1 MTTKYVFVTGGVVSS
16 LGKGIAAASLAAILE
31 SRGLRVTMLKLD
43 PYINVDPG
51 TMSPFQHGE
60 VFVTEDG
67 AETDLD
73 LGHYERFIS
82 ARMRKVNN
90 FTTGQIY
97 ESVLRKERRGDY
109 LGKTVQVIPHIT
121 NEIQDF
127 IIRGAKA
134 AYNGEA
140 DVAIVEIGGTVG
152 DIESQPFLEAARQM
166 NLRLGRNNTAFVH
179 LTLVPFIAS
188 AGELKTK
195 PTQHSVQ
202 KLREI
207 GIHPH
212 ALLCRADR
220 IIPDDELAKI
230 SLFSNVPM
238 DAVISVWDS
247 DSIYKIPAMLHKQG
261 LDNLVCDA
269 LSLSPPPADL
279 SMWDR
284 LVQALENPEH
294 EVRIGMVGKYVDLTE
309 SYKSLSEALVHAGI
323 HTRTRIKIEYLDSE
337 VIENE
342 GTDCLNGLDA
352 ILVPGGFGKRGTE
365 GKIRA
370 IQYARENGVPFLG
383 ICLGMQLA
391 VVEFAR
397 NVGNLVGANS
407 TEFDPSAVHPVVAL
421 ITEWA
426 DREGKV
432 EHRDGASDLGGTMR
446 KGAQRCPVKPGSRA
460 AAIYGPEVNERHR
473 HRFEV
478 NTLYVPRLE
487 EVGMVISARTPTEN
501 LPEIMELP
509 DHPWFMGVQFHPEFT
524 STPRDGHPLFTSYIK
539 AALERQ
545 KKSA

>member
-16 LGKGIAAASLAAILE
+16 LGKGIAAASLAALLE

-82 ARMRKVNN
+82 TKMRKVNN
-90 FTTGQIY
+90 FTTGKIY

-127 IIRGAKA
+127 IMRGAKA

-152 DIESQPFLEAARQM
+152 DIESLPFLEAVRQM
-166 NLRLGRNNTAFVH
+166 GLRLGRNHTALVH
-179 LTLVPFIAS
+179 LTLVPFIKS

-207 GIHPH
+207 GLFPN

-220 IIPDDELAKI
+220 EIPDDERAKI
-230 SLFSNVPM
+230 SMFSNVPL
-238 DAVISVWDS
+238 DAVISVWDAT
-247 DSIYKIPAMLHKQG
+247 SIYKIPSMLHKQG
-261 LDNLVCDA
+261 LDQLVCDA
-269 LSLSPPPADL
+269 LSISPPPADL
-279 SMWDR
+279 TMWDN
-284 LVQALENPEH
+284 LVDALEHPEH
-294 EVRIGMVGKYVDLTE
+294 EITIGMVGKYVELTE
-309 SYKSLSEALVHAGI
+309 SYKSLSEALIHAGI
-323 HTRTRIKIEYLDSE
+323 HTRTQVKIQYIDSE
-337 VIENE
+337 DIERDGTGCLE
-342 GTDCLNGLDA
+342 GLSA

-365 GKIRA
+365 GKITA
-370 IQYARENGVPFLG
+370 IRYARENKVPFLG

-397 NVGNLVGANS
+397 HVAGLGGANS
-407 TEFDPSAVHPVVAL
+407 TEFDPSAAHPVVAL
-421 ITEWA
+421 ITEWQ
-426 DREGKV
+426 DRDGNV
-432 EHRDGASDLGGTMR
+432 EHRSQEDDLGGTMR
-446 KGAQRCPVKPGSRA
+446 KGAQRCPVKAGTRA
-460 AAIYGPEVNERHR
+460 ADIYGPEVNERHR

-478 NTLYVPRLE
+478 NNAYVPRLE
-487 EVGMVISARTPTEN
+487 EAGLVISARTPTEN
-501 LPEIMELP
+501 LPEIMEIP
-509 DHPWFMGVQFHPEFT
+509 THPWFMGVQFHPEFT
-524 STPRDGHPLFTSYIK
+524 STPRDGHPLFISYVK
-539 AALERQ
+539 AALANLR
-545 KKSA
+545 